1 MSGLRDLA
9 LLILGGVLGYMV
21 GKTGHLKL
29 KVPTNFTTRFEE
41 YYKTHTVELAVFG
54 ALVAIIIYLLA
65 TKPRGIKS
73 RR

>member
-1 MSGLRDLA
+1 
-9 LLILGGVLGYMV
+9 LGYMV
-21 GKTGHLKL
+21 AKTGHL

>member
-21 GKTGHLKL
+21 GKTGRL
-29 KVPTNFTTRFEE
+29 KVPSNFTTRFEE
-41 YYKTHTVELAVFG
+41 YYRTHTVELAVLG
-54 ALVAIIIYLLA
+54 ALVAVIIYLLA
-65 TKPRGIKS
+65 TRPRGVRS